1 MVLAAGGGSR
11 LAPLTIELPK
21 PLCPVGGRALL
32 DHALQRLAQP
42 GLEGISDVVV
52 NVHHHAA
59 AIVDHLASLDR
70 PLAAPG
76 SSPSTSSVASGPTSG
91 PTTGPTSWSGRRSD
105 PVPTGAWPWPRS
117 LGDATGPKH
126 PTQSGFGIGP
136 DHDPGTE
143 PTSDRGR
150 VWVSHERD
158 QALGTAGAIGNIRP
172 WLDGRGVLVINA
184 DAWTAAPLSLVLD
197 GWDGQTA
204 RVLVVGT
211 EFGPNAKVAGALVP
225 WRDVVGLP
233 DSPAGL
239 YEHCWAGHA
248 ASGTLE
254 VVTCDARFV
263 DCGSPADYL
272 HANLLAC
279 AGSSSVDPTATV
291 GGTITRCVV
300 WPGAVVEPGEVLTD
314 AVRTT
319 GGRTV
324 LIRST
329 SPASAGPQ

>member
-1 MVLAAGGGSR
+1 MVLAAGSGSR
-11 LAPLTIELPK
+11 LAPLTMELPK

-32 DHALQRLAQP
+32 DHALQRLTQP

-59 AIVDHLASLDR
+59 AIVDHLGSLDR
-70 PLAAPG
+70 PLAA
-76 SSPSTSSVASGPTSG
+76 
-91 PTTGPTSWSGRRSD
+91 
-105 PVPTGAWPWPRS
+105 
-117 LGDATGPKH
+117 ATGPKH
-126 PTQSGFGIGP
+126 LTLSGFDIGP

-143 PTSDRGR
+143 PTSDRR
-150 VWVSHERD
+150 RAWVSHERD

-197 GWDGQTA
+197 GWDGQTS
-204 RVLVVGT
+204 RVLVVGA
-211 EFGPNAKVAGALVP
+211 EFGPSAQVAGALVP
-225 WRDVVGLP
+225 WRDVVRLP

-239 YEHCWAGHA
+239 YEHCWADHA

-300 WPGAVVEPGEVLTD
+300 WSGAVVEPGEVLTD

-329 SPASAGPQ
+329 ARSSTGQQ

>member
-1 MVLAAGGGSR
+1 MVLAAGQGSR
-11 LAPLTIELPK
+11 LAPLTFELPK

-42 GLEGISDVVV
+42 GLEAISDVVV
-52 NVHHHAA
+52 NVHHHAT
-59 AIVDHLASLDR
+59 AIVDHLASR
-70 PLAAPG
+70 TWPQAA
-76 SSPSTSSVASGPTSG
+76 PSTSPATSTSASPVTSG
-91 PTTGPTSWSGRRSD
+91 SGRRPG
-105 PVPTGAWPWPRS
+105 PVPIEGWPWAKS
-117 LGDATGPKH
+117 VGDATGPRH
-126 PTQSGFGIGP
+126 PASSGP
-136 DHDPGTE
+136 DTGPDRDTDAE
-143 PTSDRGR
+143 PTPEGHRL
-150 VWVSHERD
+150 WVSHEQE
-158 QALGTAGAIGNIRP
+158 QALGTAGAIGNIRQ

-184 DAWTAAPLSLVLD
+184 DAWTSAPLSSVLD
-197 GWDGQTA
+197 GWDGETA
-204 RVLVVGT
+204 RVLVVGA
-211 EFGPNAKVAGALVP
+211 EFGRSAQVAGALVP
-225 WRDVVGLP
+225 WRDVARLP

-239 YEHCWAGHA
+239 YEQCWAGHA

-279 AGSSSVDPTATV
+279 AGSSSVDPTARV

-300 WPGAVVEPGEVLTD
+300 WPAAVVEPGEVLTD

-329 SPASAGPQ
+329 SPVRRVPR

>member
-1 MVLAAGGGSR
+1 MVLAAGSGSR
-11 LAPLTIELPK
+11 LAPLTFELPK

-42 GLEGISDVVV
+42 GLEGMTDVVV
-52 NVHHHAA
+52 NVHHHAT
-59 AIVDHLASLDR
+59 AIIDHLGSLGR
-70 PLAAPG
+70 PLAAP
-76 SSPSTSSVASGPTSG
+76 SSVPATSG
-91 PTTGPTSWSGRRSD
+91 PGHRPG
-105 PVPTGAWPWPRS
+105 PVPTVAWVWAGS
-117 LGDATGPKH
+117 VGDTGSSEHSTSPHRETGPA
-126 PTQSGFGIGP
+126 PDSGTDTVP
-136 DHDPGTE
+136 D
-143 PTSDRGR
+143 RRR

-158 QALGTAGAIGNIRP
+158 GALGTAGAIGNIRP

-184 DAWTAAPLSLVLD
+184 DAWTTARLSPLLD
-197 GWDGQTA
+197 GWDGETA
-204 RVLVVGT
+204 RVLVAGT
-211 EFGPNAKVAGALVP
+211 EFGPTAQVAGALVP
-225 WRDVVGLP
+225 WRDAVGLP
-233 DSPAGL
+233 DTPAGL

-263 DCGSPADYL
+263 DCGTPADYL

-291 GGTITRCVV
+291 GGIITRCVV
-300 WPGAVVEPGEVLTD
+300 WPGAVVAPGEVLTD

-324 LIRST
+324 LVRT
-329 SPASAGPQ
+329 T